1 MIAQGVA
8 AGEWR
13 DVPAEETARTFISL
27 FEGVLL
33 VWSILPEAFALDRQ
47 LDTAVTL
54 LPTGLQANG
63 GDVL

>member
-1 MIAQGVA
+1 LIAQGVA